1 MQRKNCWPFIYLMLM
16 SRPPATLAVF
26 LHVDGDVVVGL
37 AEILEHALQSLRVA
51 WHVDWDELLKKER
64 RRNATV
70 NLYILWWL

>member
-1 MQRKNCWPFIYLMLM
+1 M

-64 RRNATV
+64 KKKKKT
-70 NLYILWWL
+70 LL